1 MLSYPLDSDTAIT
14 VVAIPNSVINNVI
27 FRTDCHPDA
36 NSSQTT
42 CEARGCIWDS
52 DVANSTFGIVACY
65 VPKSKGGYYLYNQTS
80 LANSMGMSYTLSRLS
95 TDPTTSENET
105 DIASTSDEFSL
116 FNNDTEQLNVSVTV
130 SGTNMIRMKITDA
143 NMDNQRYEV
152 PVPITWSATTSQ
164 SQQQKLRFELTQ
176 TQYNQT
182 GLRVRRQIGSTSSGN
197 DPILFDTTYFAEGFI
212 YDNQFLQ
219 IITTFPSNNVYG
231 FGENTHPSF
240 RHNLTNGIRYGIF
253 ARDQPPQGQN
263 ENLYG
268 THPFYMCIEDDGNAF
283 GVLIFNSNAQD
294 YEFSQFS
301 ATQAL
306 LTYRTIGGI
315 LDLFFFAGPTP
326 EEVIQ
331 QYQMVIGKPYMPP
344 YWGLGFQLCRYGYN
358 SLANMVAAWNRTI
371 SNGIPQDVQW
381 GDIDTFDNQTDF
393 TYDPVNYTNLP
404 QFIDHLHNIGMK
416 FVTILDPAIDSQHPN
431 YSAFVLGEQQNIWIK
446 WPVDENL
453 QFNETGNQN
462 MLGYVWPPGKAV
474 FPDFFYPPTKSW
486 WLNQIVTWHNTLNFD
501 AIWID
506 MPWNWPYSTPWS
518 LHCPTDEQWDAPP
531 YHPAIWG
538 DVMSDKTICMLA
550 LQTDGN
556 TTYRHYD
563 IHSLFGW
570 SETIATLPAARALS
584 PGRRSFVLS
593 RSTFPSSGV
602 YAGHWTGDNSALWPF
617 IKYNIIGLL
626 EFNLFGIP
634 YIGADICGF
643 NLNTTEELCQRWMQ
657 LGAFNPFFRNHNS
670 VGLIDQDP
678 GVFSPSVIASNRKAV
693 ILRYTLIPYLYTLFY
708 NVHVNGGT
716 VVRSMAHE
724 YSQDSNCWG
733 LDEQFLWGSSLLIA
747 PVIYESQTTKNLYL
761 PLSPV
766 RWYDYYTGQEQTTL
780 GNITV
785 AAPLDYMPLFV
796 KGGSIIPIQQYALNT
811 NLSRQNPMSLL
822 VALDQNQTAGGS
834 LFWDDGDSVDTYEN
848 QNYNLFQFNY
858 TSNNTITITAV
869 AYHYQTPLVLDQIQV
884 YGLTAQPTQIMLMK
898 SNSTTINMTTI
909 PGRTSGDFY

>member
-1 MLSYPLDSDTAIT
+1 MSLTFLTRIDSGFDNSNQTA
-14 VVAIPNSVINNVI
+14 
-27 FRTDCHPDA
+27 
-36 NSSQTT
+36 

-52 DVANSTFGIVACY
+52 SVANSTSGIVTCY
-65 VPKSKGGYYLYNQTS
+65 VPKSKGPITS
-80 LANSMGMSYTLSRLS
+80 KNGKN
-95 TDPTTSENET
+95 TD
-105 DIASTSDEFSL
+105 ATSDEFSL
-116 FNNDTEQLNVSVTV
+116 FNNDIEQLNVLLTV
-130 SGTNMIRMKITDA
+130 SGTNMVRMTITDA
-143 NMDNQRYEV
+143 NTDNQRYEV

-164 SQQQKLRFELTQ
+164 SQQQNLRFELTQ

-182 GLRVRRQIGSTSSGN
+182 GLRVRRQTGSKSSDN
-197 DPILFDTTYFAEGFI
+197 DPILFDTTYFAEGLI

-240 RHNLTNGIRYGIF
+240 RHNLTDGIRYGIF
-253 ARDQPPQGQN
+253 ARDQLPLGQN

-268 THPFYMCIEDDGNAF
+268 THPFYMCIENDGNAF

-294 YEFSQFS
+294 YEFSQFN
-301 ATQAL
+301 ATKAL

-331 QYQMVIGKPYMPP
+331 QYQMVIGQPYMPP
-344 YWGLGFQLCRYGYN
+344 YWGLGFQLCRFGYN
-358 SLANMVAAWNRTI
+358 SLTNMMAAWNRTI
-371 SNGIPQDVQW
+371 SNGIPLDVQW
-381 GDIDTFDNQTDF
+381 GDIDTFDNQRDF
-393 TYDPVNYTNLP
+393 TYDPVNYAGLP
-404 QFIDHLHNIGMK
+404 QFIDHLHDIGMK

-431 YSAFVLGEQQNIWIK
+431 YSAFVLGEQHNIWIK
-446 WPVDENL
+446 WPVNENL

-462 MLGYVWPPGKAV
+462 MLGNVWPPGKVV

-506 MPWNWPYSTPWS
+506 MNEPSNFDTNLIQQWN
-518 LHCPTDEQWDAPP
+518 LHCPTDEQWDVPP

-538 DVMSDKTICMLA
+538 SVMSDKTICMLA

-563 IHSLFGW
+563 IHNLFGW
-570 SETIATLPAARALS
+570 SQTVATLLAARALS
-584 PGRRSFVLS
+584 LGRRSFVVS

-617 IKYNIIGLL
+617 VKYNIIGLL

-670 VGLIDQDP
+670 NGLIDQDP
-678 GVFSPSVIASNRKAV
+678 GVFSPSVVASNRKAV

-747 PVIYESQTTKNLYL
+747 PVIYENQTMKNLYL
-761 PLSPV
+761 PPSPV
-766 RWYDYYTGQEQTTL
+766 RWYDYYTGQEQTKL

-785 AAPLDYMPLFV
+785 DAPLDYIPLFV
-796 KGGSIIPIQQYALNT
+796 KGGSIIPTQQYALNT
-811 NLSRQNPMSLL
+811 NLSRQNPVSLL
-822 VALDQNQTAGGS
+822 IALDQNQTASGS
-834 LFWDDGDSVDTYEN
+834 LFWDDGDSVDTYVN
-848 QNYNLFQFNY
+848 QNYNLFQFSY
-858 TSNNTITITAV
+858 TSNSTITITAV
-869 AYHYQTPLVLDQIQV
+869 AYYYQTPLVLGQIQV
-884 YGLTAQPTQIMLMK
+884 YGLAAQPTQ
-898 SNSTTINMTTI
+898 
-909 PGRTSGDFY
+909 